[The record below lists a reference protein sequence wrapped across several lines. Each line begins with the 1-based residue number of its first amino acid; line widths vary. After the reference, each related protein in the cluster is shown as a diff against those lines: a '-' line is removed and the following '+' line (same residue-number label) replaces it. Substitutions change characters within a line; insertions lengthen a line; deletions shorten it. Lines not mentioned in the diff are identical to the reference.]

1 MDIPNNIE
9 NESKLDI
16 FTRDELENAYSV
28 NSEECNKKDFNYFYN
43 EKIEDTVD
51 DSYIYEE
58 DKINLLKVCK
68 DIIDK
73 NYHQYPSPMDGILT
87 KKLYYDCIKKMNK
100 QDYINEKKKLEKLNP
115 VEQELLKMKNANN
128 YINNKKPEN
137 EIMDL
142 NDFLQ
147 D

>member
-16 FTRDELENAYSV
+16 FTKEELENAYSV
-28 NSEECNKKDFNYFYN
+28 NSEDNKKKDFNEFYN
-43 EKIEDTVD
+43 EKIEDIVD

-58 DKINLLKVCK
+58 DKVNLLKVCK
-68 DIIDK
+68 DIVDK
-73 NYHQYPSPMDGILT
+73 NYHQYPYPMDGILT
-87 KKLYYDCIKKMNK
+87 KNLYYDCIKRMDK
-100 QDYINEKKKLEKLNP
+100 QEYINEKLNLEKLNP
-115 VEQELLKMKNANN
+115 VEKELLQIKNSNN
-128 YINNKKPEN
+128 YFNKKKPEN

-142 NDFLQ
+142 NEFLE